1 MPSRASIRAHRLLG
15 SMVRHLAITSPL
27 SSPPQGS
34 AQALNPHAPAPSS
47 NSALDISVIE
57 PGDLAFLPSRPS
69 FCSLDRVLR
78 RSFDS
83 ASEKAVS
90 STHRRLLDCPPI
102 GWRHRRRLI
111 RSSSG
116 DLFRDVPRGTH
127 RSSIDPS
134 FHCHLISTHVAAVST
149 HVAAVVP
156 HIAANIAID
165 ASGGIMTSAHPQRRI
180 VHNWHSVI
188 P

>member
-1 MPSRASIRAHRLLG
+1 MPSRASIRAHRLLS
-15 SMVRHLAITSPL
+15 SMVRHLAITSHL

-47 NSALDISVIE
+47 NSALDTNVIE

-69 FCSLDRVLR
+69 FCSLDRVPR

-83 ASEKAVS
+83 ASEKAYLHQYVAS
-90 STHRRLLDCPPI
+90 GLPPI
-102 GWRHRRRLI
+102 GWHHRRRLI

-134 FHCHLISTHVAAVST
+134 LHCHLISTHVAAVST
-149 HVAAVVP
+149 HMAAVVP
-156 HIAANIAID
+156 HIAANIATD